1 MEDDTVLR
9 DKLDDYYMNT
19 RSGQISVEGNQR
31 RINIFIEMIKR
42 AKSKEELSEI
52 FKVRTNKPFA
62 TYKKDANGNYIEDKT
77 YGGIGRFWSNNKD
90 KIIIPQLFFTE
101 KYLSSEYDTVRKRVM
116 DYLNS
121 LRKKRNLS
129 EFRTINEYID
139 TLDKKKKEVKVLIE
153 LRDSLLSR
161 KEQLVIENESLKE
174 QLNTSYGRA
183 M

>member
-1 MEDDTVLR
+1 
-9 DKLDDYYMNT
+9 
-19 RSGQISVEGNQR
+19 
-31 RINIFIEMIKR
+31 MIKR

-52 FKVRTNKPFA
+52 FKAGTNKAFI
-62 TYKKDANGNYIEDKT
+62 TYKKDVNENYIEDKT
-77 YGGIGRFWSNNKD
+77 YGKIGYFWSHNKD
-90 KIIIPQLFFTE
+90 KIIIPQLFFAE
-101 KYLSSEYDTVRKRVM
+101 KYLSSEYDTVRKRVI

-121 LRKKRNLS
+121 LRAKRNLP

-161 KEQLVIENESLKE
+161 KEQLTIENESLKE